1 MAEGNIGS
9 YHLADNPAI
18 YEPARSNTFEFVVT
32 GLNNIARVDDADEVI
47 TNAEDVLRYSVA
59 ETSIPHFSLST
70 LEIRRGNSVMKF
82 AGVPSF
88 NAGNLVINDYI
99 GADGKSA
106 LMAWQGKAY
115 NVRTEKVG
123 KLADY
128 KKQCWLIEYDPAF
141 NFVRQWRLEGCWISA
156 ISESP
161 FNMEASEV
169 RKITATVEYDKAYME
184 LDQTVT
190 VID

>member
-47 TNAEDVLRYSVA
+47 ANAEDVLRYSVA

-82 AGVPSF
+82 AGVPTF

-106 LMAWQGKAY
+106 L
-115 NVRTEKVG
+115 
-123 KLADY
+123 
-128 KKQCWLIEYDPAF
+128 
-141 NFVRQWRLEGCWISA
+141 
-156 ISESP
+156 
-161 FNMEASEV
+161 
-169 RKITATVEYDKAYME
+169 
-184 LDQTVT
+184 
-190 VID
+190 